1 MRRTTDFGPNGVGI
15 KPSRVRR
22 PLAKSSNGLNRGA
35 RPPYC
40 RAAPCPS
47 RAAPARRGGP
57 PIRNVPAMTRDPE
70 NLRRFEKLGY
80 GFGDVASCLFW
91 QTFATYLANF
101 YTDIYGITA
110 AAAGTM
116 FIVTRTWDLLFD
128 PIMGVI
134 ADRTTTRWGK
144 FRPYL
149 LWIPVPL
156 GLVAVLTFTTPDFSA
171 GGKLVYAYVTYGLL
185 MLFYS
190 AVNVPYA
197 ALLGVMTTRPRDR
210 NALSS
215 YRMMGAFAG
224 TILVT
229 YSNYG
234 LAYYF
239 SVKGARISQAL
250 EMAVTSV
257 AQAFRTTAAAAANSE
272 ALPASAITPS
282 GYRSA
287 IVVFAVLAVAFFFA
301 TYALTRERVRPI
313 AVQNPSWRRDAVD
326 LLKNTPWLILV
337 AVTILKQAFAGVRGS
352 MIVYYFKYYVHNEPL
367 SAMYL
372 MLGSLASIAGIY
384 LVQFLPERYGK
395 KTPYIVSIALA
406 GIFSVLSYWVRP
418 TDYTAMFV
426 YQILINFFMGP
437 PTSML
442 WALYADAADYS
453 ELKTGRR
460 ATGLVF
466 SASGMSQKLGWT
478 IASSVG
484 LYVLGYYHF
493 QANVEQ
499 TPATLTGL
507 CYLVSMI
514 PAACCFGAAL
524 IMAFYPLNHHRLLEI
539 EAGLRIARGREAAA
553 A

>member
-1 MRRTTDFGPNGVGI
+1 MNP
-15 KPSRVRR
+15 
-22 PLAKSSNGLNRGA
+22 GA
-35 RPPYC
+35 GR
-40 RAAPCPS
+40 
-47 RAAPARRGGP
+47 
-57 PIRNVPAMTRDPE
+57 
-70 NLRRFEKLGY
+70 LRLYEKTGY

-91 QTFATYLANF
+91 QTFAVYLANF
-101 YTDIYGITA
+101 YTDIYGLTA
-110 AAAGTM
+110 SAVGTM
-116 FIVTRTWDLLFD
+116 FIITRTWDLLFD

-134 ADRTTTRWGK
+134 ADRTTTRLGK

-156 GLVAVLTFTTPDFSA
+156 GLAAVLTFTTPNLAAD
-171 GGKLVYAYVTYGLL
+171 GKLIYAYVTYGLL
-185 MLFYS
+185 MICYS

-197 ALLGVMTTRPRDR
+197 ALLGVMTTDPRER

-215 YRMMGAFAG
+215 YRMIGAFVG

-229 YSNYG
+229 YSNYS

-239 SVKGARISQAL
+239 SVKDSRIGQAL
-250 EMAVTSV
+250 EMAVTTV
-257 AQAFRTTAAAAANSE
+257 LRAFRTTAATVANSDVF
-272 ALPASAITPS
+272 PVSAITPA

-287 IVVFAVLAVAFFFA
+287 IVVFAVLAVCFFFA
-301 TYALTRERVRPI
+301 TFAFTRERVEPM
-313 AVQNPSWRRDAVD
+313 AGQGTSWKRDVAD
-326 LLKNTPWLILV
+326 LLGNYPWLILV
-337 AVTILKQAFAGVRGS
+337 AVTVLKQSFAGVRGG

-384 LVQFLPERYGK
+384 LVQFLPARWGK
-395 KTPYIVSIALA
+395 KMPYIASITLC
-406 GIFSVLSYWVRP
+406 GIFSVLSYWVGP
-418 TDYTAMFV
+418 ADYTAMFV

-442 WALYADAADYS
+442 WSLYADAADYS

-499 TPATLTGL
+499 TPETLNGL
-507 CYLVSMI
+507 CHLVSMI
-514 PAACCFGAAL
+514 PVLCCFGAAL
-524 IMAFYPLNHHRLLEI
+524 IMGLYPLNHQKLQEI
-539 EAGLRIARGREAAA
+539 EAGLRVAREKKASAT
-553 A
+553 

>member
-1 MRRTTDFGPNGVGI
+1 MDSCTGRL
-15 KPSRVRR
+15 K
-22 PLAKSSNGLNRGA
+22 L
-35 RPPYC
+35 Y
-40 RAAPCPS
+40 
-47 RAAPARRGGP
+47 
-57 PIRNVPAMTRDPE
+57 
-70 NLRRFEKLGY
+70 EKVGY

-116 FIVTRTWDLLFD
+116 FMVTRTWDLLFD

-134 ADRTTTRWGK
+134 ADRTTTAWGK

-149 LWIPVPL
+149 LWIPIPL
-156 GLVAVLTFTTPDFSA
+156 GLVALLTFTTPDFSS

-190 AVNVPYA
+190 AVNVPYG
-197 ALLGVMTTRPRDR
+197 ALLGVMTTNPRDR

-215 YRMMGAFAG
+215 YRMMGAFVG

-239 SVKGARISQAL
+239 SVKDSKISQAL

-257 AQAFRTTAAAAANSE
+257 AQAFRTTASTAANSGL
-272 ALPASAITPS
+272 LPPSAITPS

-287 IVVFAVLAVAFFFA
+287 IAVFAALAVVFFFA
-301 TYALTRERVRPI
+301 TYALTKERVRPM
-313 AVQNPSWRRDAVD
+313 AAHGVSWRRDAVD
-326 LLKNTPWLILV
+326 LLRNYPWLILV
-337 AVTILKQAFAGVRGS
+337 AVTVLKQAFAGMRGS

-395 KTPYIVSIALA
+395 KMPYIVSITLA

-466 SASGMSQKLGWT
+466 SASTMSQKLGWT

-499 TPATLTGL
+499 TPETLDGL
-507 CYLVSMI
+507 CYLVSMV
-514 PAACCFGAAL
+514 PAACCFGAAVVMCL
-524 IMAFYPLNHHRLLEI
+524 YPLNHRRLLEI
-539 EAGLRIARGREAAA
+539 EAGLQVARENGAAETL
-553 A
+553 

>member
-1 MRRTTDFGPNGVGI
+1 M
-15 KPSRVRR
+15 KPEPGR
-22 PLAKSSNGLNRGA
+22 
-35 RPPYC
+35 
-40 RAAPCPS
+40 
-47 RAAPARRGGP
+47 
-57 PIRNVPAMTRDPE
+57 
-70 NLRRFEKLGY
+70 LRLYEKVGY

-116 FIVTRTWDLLFD
+116 FIITRTWDLLFD

-134 ADRTTTRWGK
+134 GDRTTTRWGK

-149 LWIPVPL
+149 LWIPIPL
-156 GLVAVLTFTTPDFSA
+156 GLVAVLTFTTPNFSA

-197 ALLGVMTTRPRDR
+197 ALLGVMTTRPQDR

-229 YSNYG
+229 YGNYG

-239 SVKGARISQAL
+239 SVKDSKISQAL

-257 AQAFRTTAAAAANSE
+257 TQAFRTTAATAANFDVFQI
-272 ALPASAITPS
+272 SAITPS

-287 IVVFAVLAVAFFFA
+287 IAVFAMLAVFFFFA
-301 TYALTRERVRPI
+301 TYALTKERVRPK
-313 AVQNPSWRRDAVD
+313 ALHGASWKQDAVD
-326 LLKNTPWLILV
+326 LLRNYPWLILV
-337 AVTILKQAFAGVRGS
+337 AVTILKQAFAGVRGA

-395 KTPYIVSIALA
+395 KMPYIVSITLS

-426 YQILINFFMGP
+426 YQILINFFMGRRRRC
-437 PTSML
+437 S
-442 WALYADAADYS
+442 
-453 ELKTGRR
+453 GRCMPMR
-460 ATGLVF
+460 R
-466 SASGMSQKLGWT
+466 
-478 IASSVG
+478 
-484 LYVLGYYHF
+484 
-493 QANVEQ
+493 
-499 TPATLTGL
+499 TLP
-507 CYLVSMI
+507 S
-514 PAACCFGAAL
+514 
-524 IMAFYPLNHHRLLEI
+524 
-539 EAGLRIARGREAAA
+539 
-553 A
+553 